1 MKSRFLAYTEA
12 LALDTF
18 LQILTFEQ
26 RLQTCQYRA
35 GHTDKVPALVQK
47 LQDWCKQH
55 HWQPPAFRYEPETL
69 ELLWQDS
76 TTQWL
81 PLAVHPLYQ
90 AEVNGK

>member
-1 MKSRFLAYTEA
+1 MKSRFLEYTEA
-12 LALDTF
+12 LSLDTF

-47 LQDWCKQH
+47 LQEWCKQH
-55 HWQPPAFRYEPETL
+55 HWQPPAFRYEANSL

-76 TTQWL
+76 TAQWL

-90 AEVNGK
+90 AKVTGY